1 MTLRL
6 LDGIRRLQEHLLEV
20 GLARSVL
27 ALPAPR
33 MLALPS
39 PTAEASE
46 PASVFARLI
55 TEAEVHEVSSD
66 LFVSGHYNLSVA
78 EAYKAVDKFVAQ
90 RVPTVVQTGTSLME
104 QVFSPTAPH
113 LKWSNM
119 KTPSQI
125 DEQKGYHRMY
135 AGAMLGIRNPTT
147 HEFGWVDEPELALE
161 LIVFAQHLLR
171 KARAADAAEGKGKPA
186 ESKGSIGPRDAQGR
200 AATT

>member
-6 LDGIRRLQEHLLEV
+6 LEGIKRFQEHLLEV

-39 PTAEASE
+39 PTAEGSE

-55 TEAEVHEVSSD
+55 TEPEIHGVASD
-66 LFVSGHYNLSVA
+66 LFASGHYNLSVS
-78 EAYKAVDKFVAQ
+78 EAYKAVDKFVAS
-90 RVPTVVQTGTSLME
+90 RVPHLNQNGTSLMD
-104 QVFSPTAPH
+104 QTFSPKSPYLRWTKM
-113 LKWSNM
+113 LTTSE
-119 KTPSQI
+119 Q
-125 DEQKGYHRMY
+125 DEQQGYHRLFS
-135 AGAMLGIRNPTT
+135 GAMLGIRNPTT

-171 KARAADAAEGKGKPA
+171 KAKAAQSSEPKIEKSG
-186 ESKGSIGPRDAQGR
+186 
-200 AATT
+200 

>member
-1 MTLRL
+1 MTLRIL
-6 LDGIRRLQEHLLEV
+6 EGIRRLQEHLLET

-55 TEAEVHEVSSD
+55 TEPEIHDVSSD
-66 LFVSGHYNLSVA
+66 LFVSGHYNVAVA
-78 EAYKAVDKFVAQ
+78 EAYKAVDRFVAA
-90 RVPTVVQTGTSLME
+90 RAPSFMHNGTTLMD
-104 QVFSPTAPH
+104 QVFAPAAPY
-113 LKWSNM
+113 LRWSKM
-119 KTPSQI
+119 ETPSQI
-125 DEQKGYHRMY
+125 DEQKGYHRLY
-135 AGAMLGIRNPTT
+135 SGAMLGIRNPTT

-171 KARAADAAEGKGKPA
+171 KAKLAELASGKAKTPT
-186 ESKGSIGPRDAQGR
+186 S
-200 AATT
+200 

>member
-1 MTLRL
+1 MTLRI
-6 LDGIRRLQEHLLEV
+6 LDGIRRLQEHLLES

-33 MLALPS
+33 MLSLPS

-55 TEAEVHEVSSD
+55 TEDEIRAVSSD

-78 EAYKAVDKFVAQ
+78 EAYKAVDMFISSK
-90 RVPTVVQTGTSLME
+90 VPHLMQKGTTLME
-104 QVFSPTAPH
+104 QAFSPAAPH
-113 LKWSNM
+113 LCWSNL
-119 KTPSQI
+119 KSVSEI
-125 DEQKGYHRMY
+125 DEQKGYHRLY
-135 AGAMLGIRNPTT
+135 SGAMLGIRNPTT

-171 KARAADAAEGKGKPA
+171 KAKSASLGQGKVKGKV
-186 ESKGSIGPRDAQGR
+186 
-200 AATT
+200 AA

>member
-39 PTAEASE
+39 PTAEGSE

-55 TEAEVHEVSSD
+55 TEPEIQLVASD

-78 EAYKAVDKFVAQ
+78 EAYKAVDKFVAE
-90 RVPTVVQTGTSLME
+90 RVPAVAQNGTTLME
-104 QVFSPTAPH
+104 QIFAPSAPH
-113 LKWSNM
+113 LRWSKM
-119 KTPSQI
+119 ETTSQV
-125 DEQKGYHRMY
+125 DEQKGYHRLY
-135 AGAMLGIRNPTT
+135 SGAMLGIRNPTT

-171 KARAADAAEGKGKPA
+171 KAKVAKVSAGKIKV
-186 ESKGSIGPRDAQGR
+186 EKVD
-200 AATT
+200 

>member
-1 MTLRL
+1 MTLRI
-6 LDGIRRLQEHLLEV
+6 LDGIRRLQEHLLET

-39 PTAEASE
+39 PTAEGSE
-46 PASVFARLI
+46 PSSVFARLI
-55 TEAEVHEVSSD
+55 TEPEIRDVSSD
-66 LFVSGHYNLSVA
+66 LFVSGYYNLAVA
-78 EAYKAVDKFVAQ
+78 EAYKAVDKYIAE
-90 RVPTVVQTGTSLME
+90 RVPSLQQSGTTLME

-113 LKWSNM
+113 LRWSSM
-119 KTPSQI
+119 QTPSEL
-125 DEQKGYHRMY
+125 DEQKGYHRLY

-171 KARAADAAEGKGKPA
+171 KAKAAELGEGKLK
-186 ESKGSIGPRDAQGR
+186 
-200 AATT
+200 AAKA

>member
-39 PTAEASE
+39 PTAEGSE
-46 PASVFARLI
+46 PASVFGRLV
-55 TEAEVHEVSSD
+55 TEPEIQNVSSD

-78 EAYKAVDKFVAQ
+78 EAYKAVDKFVAG
-90 RVPTVVQTGTSLME
+90 RVPDVVQNGTTLMDQIFAPGAPYLRWSEMQTASE
-104 QVFSPTAPH
+104 Q
-113 LKWSNM
+113 
-119 KTPSQI
+119 
-125 DEQKGYHRMY
+125 DEQKGYHRLY
-135 AGAMLGIRNPTT
+135 SGAMLGIRNPTT

-171 KARAADAAEGKGKPA
+171 KAKAAQPGAGKAKSEKIKP
-186 ESKGSIGPRDAQGR
+186 D
-200 AATT
+200 

>member
-33 MLALPS
+33 MLSLPS
-39 PTAEASE
+39 PTAEGSE
-46 PASVFARLI
+46 PASVFTRLV
-55 TEAEVHEVSSD
+55 TEPEIRGVSSD

-78 EAYKAVDKFVAQ
+78 EAYKAVDKFVAE
-90 RVPTVVQTGTSLME
+90 RVPAVVQNGTTLME
-104 QVFSPTAPH
+104 QIFSPVAPH
-113 LKWSNM
+113 LRWSKM
-119 KTPSQI
+119 ETQSEI
-125 DEQKGYHRMY
+125 DEQKGYHRLY
-135 AGAMLGIRNPTT
+135 SGAMLGIRNPTT

-171 KARAADAAEGKGKPA
+171 KAKTAGVAEGKVK
-186 ESKGSIGPRDAQGR
+186 
-200 AATT
+200 ATKEASA